1 MYNYSMIYTYVQ
13 VWSLE
18 NSRVSSRVLL
28 PLEEE
33 VLRKLDSLWAGTKVP
48 FGPGKAFGPG
58 GRACL
63 HKFLRFLKERYL
75 SSHVTRSL

>member
-1 MYNYSMIYTYVQ
+1 MDIHTIYNYSMIYTFVQ

-33 VLRKLDSLWAGTKVP
+33 VLHKLDSLGAGTKVP
-48 FGPGKAFGPG
+48 FSPGKALRPG
-58 GRACL
+58 GQA
-63 HKFLRFLKERYL
+63 
-75 SSHVTRSL
+75 